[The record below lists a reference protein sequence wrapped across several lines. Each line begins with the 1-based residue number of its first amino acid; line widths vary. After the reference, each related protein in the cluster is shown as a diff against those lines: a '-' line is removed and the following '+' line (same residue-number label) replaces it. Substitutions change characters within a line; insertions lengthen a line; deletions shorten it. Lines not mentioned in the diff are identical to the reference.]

1 MTRESLK
8 RQAAEAAVDF
18 IKEDMIIGV
27 GTGSTVNYFIEA
39 LSTVKSKIEGAVASS
54 VRTAERLKAMGISV
68 FDLNTVSA
76 LPYYFDGADEINP
89 YLQTIKGGGGA
100 LTREKIIATVAARFI
115 CMAEESKWVK
125 VLGVHPVALE
135 VLPMARSYV
144 ARQIVELG
152 GSPVYRQGYTTD
164 NGNIIIDVHH
174 LDLSQ
179 PIAMETIL
187 NNITGVICHGLFA
200 KRAADYLCLAT
211 ASDGVKV
218 IRSVD

>member
-1 MTRESLK
+1 MT
-8 RQAAEAAVDF
+8 D
-18 IKEDMIIGV
+18 D
-27 GTGSTVNYFIEA
+27 
-39 LSTVKSKIEGAVASS
+39 
-54 VRTAERLKAMGISV
+54 
-68 FDLNTVSA
+68 
-76 LPYYFDGADEINP
+76 
-89 YLQTIKGGGGA
+89 
-100 LTREKIIATVAARFI
+100 
-115 CMAEESKWVK
+115 SKWVK
-125 VLGVHPVALE
+125 VLGAHPVALE

-179 PIAMETIL
+179 PIAMETVL
-187 NNITGVICHGLFA
+187 NNITGVLCHGLFA